1 MKIKRFT
8 IDKLKRKAR
17 YKFTPEK
24 KTDFRERDE
33 IIRKFH
39 KLFFEEGLWVSNWFG
54 FEIQKYPTDLMIY
67 QEIINET
74 KPDVIIETGT
84 HNGGSALY
92 FAHLFDARGFGEVI
106 TIDINKKES
115 FPKHNRIKYLTG
127 RSDNKRLLEY
137 VRTFCRNKRVMVILD
152 SDHDYK
158 TVLNELKNYSEF
170 VSVGCYL
177 IVEDTNINGHPV
189 EKNFGKGSWEAVH
202 DFLEKDRCFITD
214 QTRERFLITANPNGF
229 LKKVREEKQNE

>member
-84 HNGGSALY
+84 NKGGSALY
-92 FAHLFDARGFGEVI
+92 FAHLFDIRGYGKVI
-106 TIDINKKES
+106 TIDINKRDD

-127 RSDNKRLLEY
+127 RSDNKRILDY
-137 VRTFCRNKRVMVILD
+137 INFHCSGKKVMVILD
-152 SDHDYK
+152 SDHDYN
-158 TVLNELKNYSEF
+158 TVLGELRNYSKF
-170 VSVGCYL
+170 VTKGCYL

-189 EKNFGKGSWEAVH
+189 EKNFGKGPWEAVEE
-202 DFLEKDRCFITD
+202 FLKDDRCFITD
-214 QTRERFLITANPNGF
+214 LTKERFLITANPNGF
-229 LKKVREEKQNE
+229 LKKVNDLKEEF

>member
-84 HNGGSALY
+84 NKGGSALY
-92 FAHLFDARGFGEVI
+92 FAHLFDIRGYGKVI
-106 TIDINKKES
+106 TIDINKRDD

-127 RSDNKRLLEY
+127 RSDNKRILDY
-137 VRTFCRNKRVMVILD
+137 INFHCSGKKVMVILD

-229 LKKVREEKQNE
+229 LKKVREDTQK